1 MLARALT
8 KASLQTDPSTWEW
21 ETCDIPICAQ
31 DCRRGDQLGDNETL
45 PLCQLLPEPNPSR
58 EAIVSVIS
66 AGGVGLGD
74 RIDRLNQTIIK
85 ATCRQDGRLLIPRLI
100 KKQIKI

>member
-85 ATCRQDGRLLIPRLI
+85 ATCRQDGRLLIPRLV
-100 KKQIKI
+100 KTNKI